1 MQITEYET
9 AIQPSMYIA
18 PDFSM
23 ELQQYNTC
31 YSFYE
36 QTPAQPSCCS
46 SNYCCDPWESS
57 FPTGIQISA
66 FDPTQEA
73 FANPVDQPANDPD
86 AWMLMGPSMQQTPEL
101 PCTTV
106 DIVPAYQHCTASS
119 ASFQA
124 YPAFPDY
131 SLDDQPPQPHFLQPS
146 NPEVLDHDHDHDH
159 DTDSLSSSDAAD
171 MSAAGSPEGEDSFD
185 LDSIFEGSDLEE
197 RSVQV
202 HARKGKSMS
211 RSPVVITFELLAEHF
226 HESLETAASK
236 IGIGK
241 STMKHVCRRL
251 GIEKWPYTHKGH
263 RKNRPRKLA
272 HHQISASSIVFT
284 DSHEF
289 FDAAALPRVAAPEA
303 PGLLGASQPS
313 APALYM
319 SAGLGEAGAMEEG
332 IGGMYNR
339 GCQGESS
346 GSMISETDLN
356 FLWDCVGR
364 TGMDA
369 CRV

>member
-1 MQITEYET
+1 
-9 AIQPSMYIA
+9 
-18 PDFSM
+18 
-23 ELQQYNTC
+23 
-31 YSFYE
+31 
-36 QTPAQPSCCS
+36 
-46 SNYCCDPWESS
+46 
-57 FPTGIQISA
+57 
-66 FDPTQEA
+66 
-73 FANPVDQPANDPD
+73 
-86 AWMLMGPSMQQTPEL
+86 MQQTPEL

-131 SLDDQPPQPHFLQPS
+131 SLDDQPPPPHFLQPS

-289 FDAAALPRVAAPEA
+289 FGAAALPRVAAPEA
-303 PGLLGASQPS
+303 PGLLGASQPES

-319 SAGLGEAGAMEEG
+319 SAGLGEAALAPAGVMGMAAAAGEQGAMEEG
-332 IGGMYNR
+332 IGGMHER

-346 GSMISETDLN
+346 GRIFFD
-356 FLWDCVGR
+356 WDGTV
-364 TGMDA
+364 
-369 CRV
+369 